1 MKSANAQQATDSQG
15 TRSSRAARFG
25 GMPGFTYDLGDMID
39 TIHAVQTPEGVD
51 LALRV
56 AGPVPRSLAWAVDSG
71 LQGGLAIG
79 LRIVLGSL
87 GAVEGLGVGLFLI
100 GLFGLMWF
108 YPVLFE
114 VYAHGQTPGKRALG
128 LRVVQENGTPVGWT
142 ASVLRNFLLV
152 ADFLP
157 LLYLGGLVSMIVDPS
172 FRRLGDLAAGTI
184 VVYADTPLAQVT
196 PIPYVTPV
204 APPFPLTL
212 EEQVAVIAFAER
224 AASLSPARAAELAAI
239 PRALA
244 GDDDPGARLIAC
256 AAHLVGRSA

>member
-1 MKSANAQQATDSQG
+1 V
-15 TRSSRAARFG
+15 RA
-25 GMPGFTYDLGDMID
+25 FTYDPGRMLD

-56 AGPVPRSLAWAVDSG
+56 AGPVPRALAWGVDTI

-79 LRIVLGSL
+79 LQIVV
-87 GAVEGLGVGLFLI
+87 GALAGVGLGLYLI
-100 GLFGLMWF
+100 GLFALIWF

-114 VYAHGQTPGKRALG
+114 VRAHGQTPGKRLMG
-128 LRVVQENGTPVGWT
+128 LRVLQENGTPVGWS

-157 LLYLGGLVSMIVDPS
+157 LLYLAGLVAMISDRS
-172 FRRLGDLAAGTI
+172 FRRLGDLAAGTL
-184 VVYADTPLAQVT
+184 VVYADAPRARVT
-196 PIPYVTPV
+196 PIPDVTPL

-212 EEQVAVIAFAER
+212 EEQAAVVAYAER
-224 AASLSPARAAELAAI
+224 AASLSAERAAELAAI

-244 GDDDPGARLIAC
+244 GDQDPRACLIAQ
-256 AAHLVGRSA
+256 AAYLVGRTA

>member
-1 MKSANAQQATDSQG
+1 M
-15 TRSSRAARFG
+15 
-25 GMPGFTYDLGDMID
+25 LD

-56 AGPVPRSLAWAVDSG
+56 AGPVPRALAWTLDLA
-71 LQGGLAIG
+71 LQGGIALG
-79 LRIVLGSL
+79 LNIALSSL
-87 GAVEGLGVGLFLI
+87 GAFQGLGMGLFLI
-100 GLFGLMWF
+100 GLFGVVWF

-157 LLYLGGLVSMIVDPS
+157 LLYLGGLISMIVDPS

-184 VVYADTPLAQVT
+184 VVYADSPRVRMT
-196 PIPYVTPV
+196 PIPDVTPS

-212 EEQVAVIAFAER
+212 EEQAAVIAFAER
-224 AASLSPARAAELAAI
+224 ASSLSSERAAELAAI

-244 GDDDPGARLIAC
+244 GDDDPGAVLIAQ
-256 AAHLVGRSA
+256 AAWLVGRSA